1 MSNPKKIILSTCI
14 AIVVVITIGIS
25 LVELQKN
32 SRNPSIE
39 RIVVPPEKMDIKLSM
54 DDLPSIP
61 ENIVPPI
68 ISAQAAIAIDV
79 HSAVILFEK
88 NLDAQLM
95 PASTTKIMTALVA
108 LDEYG
113 LDEIITVKDEQY
125 SIGNKSDLIAG
136 EKITVENVLKALL
149 IGSGNDA
156 ALALGQH
163 HPKGYNH
170 FIDLM
175 NKKAQKLSLKNA
187 RYSNVSGVEQ
197 ENHYASARNLGELAK
212 EAMKNPIIKSIVATK
227 SEEIVSIDGKITHQ
241 LENTNPLL
249 GKVAGVDGIK
259 TGWTT
264 LAGEC
269 LVTHVN
275 RGGKEIIVVVLGSK
289 DRSGESQQIIEWVYA
304 NAIWTA
310 FPKEVIQPLPVPKQS
325 QQPES

>member
-1 MSNPKKIILSTCI
+1 MSIVL
-14 AIVVVITIGIS
+14 VVVATMITSI
-25 LVELQKN
+25 LVLQKK
-32 SRNPSIE
+32 SEASSIE
-39 RIVVPPEKMDIKLSM
+39 SVAVAPKNVDIDLSM

-61 ENIVPPI
+61 KNVVLPTL
-68 ISAQAAIAIDV
+68 SAQAAIVIDV
-79 HSAVILFEK
+79 NSAVILFEK
-88 NLDAQLM
+88 NPDLQLM

-108 LDEYG
+108 LDEYS
-113 LDEIITVKDEQY
+113 LDEVITVKDEQY
-125 SIGNKSDLIAG
+125 SIGNKSDLVAG

-163 HPKGYNH
+163 HPKGYAH

-175 NKKAQKLSLKNA
+175 NKKAKKLSLKNA
-187 RYSNVSGVEQ
+187 KYSNVSGVEQ
-197 ENHYASARNLGELAK
+197 EGHYVSARDLGELAK

-227 SEEIVSIDGKITHQ
+227 SEKITSIDGKIVHQ

-269 LVTHVN
+269 LVTHIN
-275 RGGKEIIVVVLGSK
+275 REGREIIVVILGSK
-289 DRSGESQQIIEWVYA
+289 DRSGESQQIIEWTYT
-304 NAIWTA
+304 NATWSA
-310 FPKEVIQPLPVPKQS
+310 FPKEIIQPLPVPKQS
-325 QQPES
+325 QPLES